1 MPGEGLTYGE
11 SRIFSGRRQ
20 PWCDDTS
27 RMTRECQ
34 IRISERLGVICRL
47 GIRVHLA
54 AYHLIPVYP
63 GHPTPARTLVSV
75 DTGQCTVAV
84 VHESSGQPAWI
95 KGKETPPTRRGVWE
109 VGSLIA
115 RAINL

>member
-1 MPGEGLTYGE
+1 M
-11 SRIFSGRRQ
+11 FSGRRQ

-34 IRISERLGVICRL
+34 IRISKRLGVICRL

-54 AYHLIPVYP
+54 VYHLISVYP

-84 VHESSGQPAWI
+84 VHESSGQPGWI
-95 KGKETPPTRRGVWE
+95 KGKKTPPTKA
-109 VGSLIA
+109 GSLGGGA
-115 RAINL
+115 L